1 MTLTTDPNRLLNEIR
16 IATPC
21 TASWDEMT
29 GNDTVRFC
37 GECKLNVYNIS
48 SMTAASAA
56 LLVDQTEGR
65 LCVRLYK
72 RKDGTVLTEDC
83 PVGVRARLHRM
94 GRAAGMALTAI
105 LGLFA
110 GGTTRAADGNKEP
123 RDRTI
128 KMGKIAMPAR
138 QGVEVLV
145 TVRGGEHDLSVA
157 GAAVTLENLGTG
169 VKLEA
174 EEGEDAQYRFAHVEP
189 GVYTLTINAPGYE
202 TSKPRTLRVRA
213 GEPLHL
219 TVPLDEMT
227 ILMGAIAPEPV
238 PEPEP
243 APEPEVVV
251 MEESDPQ

>member
-1 MTLTTDPNRLLNEIR
+1 MTTDPNRLLDEIR

-37 GECKLNVYNIS
+37 GECKLNVYNLS
-48 SMTAASAA
+48 NMTAASAA

-94 GRAAGMALTAI
+94 GRAAGMALTAL
-105 LGLFA
+105 LGLFT
-110 GGTTRAADGNKEP
+110 GGPARAAGDGGQEQ
-123 RDRTI
+123 RDRGI

-157 GAAVTLENLGTG
+157 GARVVLENLGTG
-169 VKLEA
+169 AKFEA
-174 EEGEDAQYRFAHVEP
+174 EEGEDAQYRFQRVEP
-189 GVYTLTINAPGYE
+189 GVYTLTIAAPGYVNA
-202 TSKPRTLRVRA
+202 KPRTLRVRA
-213 GEPLHL
+213 GAPLRL
-219 TVPLDEMT
+219 TVPLDEMMV
-227 ILMGAIAPEPV
+227 IMGEMVA
-238 PEPEP
+238 P
-243 APEPEVVV
+243 APAPAPEVVV

>member
-1 MTLTTDPNRLLNEIR
+1 MTTDPNRLLDEIR

-37 GECKLNVYNIS
+37 GECKLNVYNLS
-48 SMTAASAA
+48 NMTAASAA

-83 PVGVRARLHRM
+83 PVGVRARLQRM

-110 GGTTRAADGNKEP
+110 GGSARAEDGDKQP
-123 RDRTI
+123 RDRGI
-128 KMGKIAMPAR
+128 KMGKIAMPVR

-157 GAAVTLENLGTG
+157 GARVVLENLGTG
-169 VKLEA
+169 VKFEA
-174 EEGEDAQYRFAHVEP
+174 EEGEDAQYRLQRVEP
-189 GVYTLTINAPGYE
+189 GVYTLTIDAPGYE
-202 TSKPRTLRVRA
+202 STKPRTLRVRA
-213 GEPLHL
+213 GEPLRL

-227 ILMGAIAPEPV
+227 VMMGEIMAPV
-238 PEPEP
+238 QEPER
-243 APEPEVVV
+243 EVLV
-251 MEESDPQ
+251 MEESEPQ